1 MDNMGTTVRIIKE
14 FIWSLKDETSRF
26 NYIYGLYALI
36 PGPLGFSLR
45 NRLVPK
51 YCRQCG
57 DSLVVQGHVRFLNLH
72 KITIGRDVVIANGS
86 FLQGAGGITLADN
99 VLLGP
104 DVKIWSTNHRF
115 DDIEIPILAQGYD
128 DKPIMIGEGV
138 WLGSNVIVLPGVT
151 IPKGC
156 VVGAG
161 SVVGIK
167 KYPEYAILVGNP
179 CRVVGNRLK
188 SS

>member
-1 MDNMGTTVRIIKE
+1 MRATVRIIKE
-14 FIWSLKDETSRF
+14 FIWSLRDKISRF

-36 PGPLGFSLR
+36 PGPLGLSIR

-57 DSLVVQGHVRFLNLH
+57 DSLVVQNYVRFLNLH
-72 KITIGRDVVIANGS
+72 KISIGRNVVIGNGS
-86 FLQGAGGITLADN
+86 FLQGAGGITIGDN

-104 DVKIWSTNHRF
+104 DVKIWSTNHRVN
-115 DDIEIPILAQGYD
+115 DIETPILAQGYD
-128 DKPIMIGEGV
+128 YKAVTIGEGV
-138 WLGSNVIVLPGVT
+138 WLGANVIILPGVT

-156 VVGAG
+156 IVSAG

-167 KYPEYAILVGNP
+167 KYPEYTILAGNP
-179 CRVVGNRLK
+179 CRVIGNRLK